1 MQSGFG
7 NMADRVDRETGGF
20 EAEFVSPLPQEY
32 ECPICQLAFRDPV
45 QIEDCGHRFCQS
57 CLQELKRRQGSP
69 CLCPLDRKPFSSSK
83 VFIDKAAK
91 RAVLSLAVKCVN
103 WKRKC
108 DWTGDLI
115 YAEDH
120 LKTCAFEEVHCT
132 NPECNEVLTRRT
144 LQYHLVSKCRW
155 RIVSCHFCSEMYT
168 YKDSKSHMKV
178 CRRIPLECVNKCG
191 AKDIPREELTIHLT
205 ECPLAVHSCS
215 YLDIGCTFKGKRDT
229 LEEHSKTAVSTH
241 LSLAMQKIRENET
254 RSTCTNGVFIW
265 KISNYR
271 QQYELAVASPE
282 DLAIFSPP
290 FYSSQYGYKMRLK
303 AYLQGRDRGKL
314 THLSLY
320 IIIMKGEYDA
330 LLDWPF
336 KQKITFY
343 LIDQGEQKNH
353 RTHQLSPNRSLP
365 NIKVVFSRPTMRE
378 NLGIGNPC
386 FVPYET
392 LESGEFIKDDT
403 LFIKAV
409 VEPAKTSS

>member
-1 MQSGFG
+1 MIIIF
-7 NMADRVDRETGGF
+7 
-20 EAEFVSPLPQEY
+20 
-32 ECPICQLAFRDPV
+32 PV
-45 QIEDCGHRFCQS
+45 
-57 CLQELKRRQGSP
+57 
-69 CLCPLDRKPFSSSK
+69 FS
-83 VFIDKAAK
+83 
-91 RAVLSLAVKCVN
+91 
-103 WKRKC
+103 
-108 DWTGDLI
+108 
-115 YAEDH
+115 
-120 LKTCAFEEVHCT
+120 
-132 NPECNEVLTRRT
+132 
-144 LQYHLVSKCRW
+144 Q
-155 RIVSCHFCSEMYT
+155 
-168 YKDSKSHMKV
+168 
-178 CRRIPLECVNKCG
+178 
-191 AKDIPREELTIHLT
+191 
-205 ECPLAVHSCS
+205 
-215 YLDIGCTFKGKRDT
+215 GKRDT
-229 LEEHSKTAVSTH
+229 LEEHFKTAVSAH

-254 RSTCTNGVFIW
+254 RSTCTNGVFVW

-386 FVPYET
+386 FLPHET

-409 VEPAKTSS
+409 VEPVKTSS